1 MSVTGILGAF
11 SITCSLSR
19 EERLVD
25 VGARPS
31 RCGCQGGG
39 PVGQGQAGGWSRWYI
54 VTEVVGGIIL
64 LICQNAQK
72 QQSPDVIKLT
82 SLPSFTDLIS
92 F

>member
-1 MSVTGILGAF
+1 M
-11 SITCSLSR
+11 
-19 EERLVD
+19 
-25 VGARPS
+25 
-31 RCGCQGGG
+31 
-39 PVGQGQAGGWSRWYI
+39 GQGQAGGWSHWYI

-64 LICQNAQK
+64 LICHNAQK